1 MCVAVWSNGRKSG
14 FLSIVPSS
22 SNLRRLLGA
31 AIRENRM
38 RLGITQQVLAEKTEL
53 TPNYIGLVERGEE
66 QLSLTSLEQIAG
78 ALKVRIG
85 SLFKDA

>member
-31 AIRENRM
+31 AIRENRK

-78 ALKVRIG
+78 ALEVRIG
-85 SLFKDA
+85 SLFKDT